1 LIDFSII
8 SEEHLFIQD
17 EDYDYLGVII
27 MIDDEKKFSKQLIN
41 KTVVSKTGKRF
52 GEVGD
57 IIFETSS
64 GELIHIVLR
73 EPTMYTKKLELEKT
87 KEGEPLIPFSAV
99 IAIGDFLVVAE
110 EDII

>member
-1 LIDFSII
+1 MIDFSII